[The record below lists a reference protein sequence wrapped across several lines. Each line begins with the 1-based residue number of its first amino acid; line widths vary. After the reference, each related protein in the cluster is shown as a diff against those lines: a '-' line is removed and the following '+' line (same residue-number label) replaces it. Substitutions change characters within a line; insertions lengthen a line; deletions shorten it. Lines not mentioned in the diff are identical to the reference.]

1 MSIWGDMR
9 RKSSGDVITKED
21 FSLIYYDNDSAKKPL
36 VTLEEKEYKGYK
48 YMVITCGDFPILD
61 IRVSGHGISV
71 FSGHNLVIL
80 KFDDG
85 RQFELDRILLNGN
98 ETKYVYD
105 FNKDGDYI
113 HSSAYDRCTEEGHKY
128 SVQEVEKYA
137 EMFIDKL
144 IESEDDKYKHTE

>member
-9 RKSSGDVITKED
+9 RKSSGDAITKED

-48 YMVITCGDFPILD
+48 YMIITCGDFPILD

-98 ETKYVYD
+98 ETKFLYR
-105 FNKDGDYI
+105 FNKHGDFIYGGDE
-113 HSSAYDRCTEEGHKY
+113 SGHKY

>member
-9 RKSSGDVITKED
+9 RKSSGDAITKED

-48 YMVITCGDFPILD
+48 YMIITCGDFPILD

-113 HSSAYDRCTEEGHKY
+113 YSKDNDGHKY
-128 SVQEVEKYA
+128 TVKEVRQYA
-137 EMFIDKL
+137 EKFIDKIL
-144 IESEDDKYKHTE
+144 QCEEESIKHI